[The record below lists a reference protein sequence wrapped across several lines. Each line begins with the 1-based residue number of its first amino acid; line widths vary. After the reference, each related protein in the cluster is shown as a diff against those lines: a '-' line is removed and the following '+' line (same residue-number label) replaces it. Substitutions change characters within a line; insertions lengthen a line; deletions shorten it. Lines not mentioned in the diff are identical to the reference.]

1 MSLIPSIPLN
11 DGHRIP
17 QLGLGIWQVPDND
30 TARVVGAAFEVG
42 YRHIDGAAAYG
53 NEEGLGRAIH
63 ASGLPRADLF
73 ITTKLRNPDQGH
85 KEALQALDASLGRLG
100 LDYIDLYLIHWP
112 CPRHDRF
119 VDSWKALIEA
129 RRAGKVRSIGVSNF
143 RAQDI
148 ERVVEATGVVPAVN
162 QIELH
167 PLLQQTA
174 LRAYGNAHGIV
185 TESWSALAHGGE
197 LLVHPELQAIARKH
211 GKTVAQVVLRWHVQ
225 LGLVVFPKSVTP
237 ARIAENVAIFD
248 FALDADDMGKI
259 ATLDAGTRLGPDPA
273 DFEDMS

>member
-11 DGHRIP
+11 DGRRIP

-30 TARVVGAAFEVG
+30 TARVVSAAFEVG

-53 NEEGLGRAIH
+53 NEQGLGRAIH

-73 ITTKLRNPDQGH
+73 ITTKLRNPDQGY
-85 KEALQALDASLGRLG
+85 KEALQAVDSSLGRLG

-148 ERVVEATGVVPAVN
+148 DRVVEATGVVPAVN

-174 LRAYGNAHGIV
+174 LRAYGNAYGIV

-225 LGLVVFPKSVTP
+225 LGLVAFPKSVTP